1 MCVCEC
7 VFSLYSPDS
16 ATYSFFW
23 NPDSEGDNTQ
33 VVVIV
38 GLAEV
43 RSQID
48 THLLCQSL
56 TILLGAL
63 RAMLDSLPSDQ
74 IVKFNVNVRILET
87 ERFLKCPF
95 NRNVSKL
102 MALLFGAGFV
112 VVMAEAMPSTFDFD
126 WRWVPK
132 CHR

>member
-1 MCVCEC
+1 M
-7 VFSLYSPDS
+7 
-16 ATYSFFW
+16 
-23 NPDSEGDNTQ
+23 
-33 VVVIV
+33 VIV